1 MQCCVFFLVESFVE
15 EHCVCYIFTMPSK
28 RLNHSDTFC
37 YVWGEQ
43 TLKSQRRNFT
53 LLIINFMSLILGVN
67 FVTKIKVGPLIFTS
81 HKMGKWFAPLAI
93 DCSHGLDRTRKPSS
107 DCYFCLMK
115 RFCVYFRVLRF
126 LPIY

>member
-1 MQCCVFFLVESFVE
+1 VE
-15 EHCVCYIFTMPSK
+15 EHCVCYIFIMPSK

-37 YVWGEQ
+37 YVWGEK

-53 LLIINFMSLILGVN
+53 LLIINFMSLILGVK
-67 FVTKIKVGPLIFTS
+67 FVTKIKVEPLIFTS

-93 DCSHGLDRTRKPSS
+93 DCSHGLDRTRKPSP

-115 RFCVYFRVLRF
+115 HNRDHLKI
-126 LPIY
+126 PHTQ

>member
-1 MQCCVFFLVESFVE
+1 VE

-53 LLIINFMSLILGVN
+53 LLIINFMSLILGVK

-81 HKMGKWFAPLAI
+81 HL
-93 DCSHGLDRTRKPSS
+93 RTYLLTPWS
-107 DCYFCLMK
+107 
-115 RFCVYFRVLRF
+115 RVL
-126 LPIY
+126 LEKLTSKLCS